1 MANLIRVKDKFQ
13 ITIPVAL
20 RTAAAVELGD
30 YLEATAFEDGILF
43 RPQRPA
49 KAAPAQQSIM
59 AFLQKTRESTRS
71 REAIDE
77 AVAADRA
84 AWA

>member
-20 RTAAAVELGD
+20 RAAVSVKLGD
-30 YLEATAFEDGILF
+30 YLEATPFEDGILF

-49 KAAPAQQSIM
+49 HAAPAKQGIM
-59 AFLQKTRESTRS
+59 AFLQENRAITRT